1 MKVFLVNLLN
11 TKISID
17 EQLIE
22 IIDFFIKWLK
32 KISNVYFLAKLDKV
46 TIIRQIKISSIPIQ
60 PIIDKY
66 SPTINIARIAAITG
80 SSRVMVVAILAEIF
94 DNPKP

>member
-22 IIDFFIKWLK
+22 IIDFFYKMTKENIKCLLL
-32 KISNVYFLAKLDKV
+32 SQ
-46 TIIRQIKISSIPIQ
+46 T
-60 PIIDKY
+60 
-66 SPTINIARIAAITG
+66 
-80 SSRVMVVAILAEIF
+80 
-94 DNPKP
+94 

>member
-22 IIDFFIKWLK
+22 IIDFLK
-32 KISNVYFLAKLDKV
+32 KLLKKN
-46 TIIRQIKISSIPIQ
+46 IKYLVLSQS
-60 PIIDKY
+60 
-66 SPTINIARIAAITG
+66 
-80 SSRVMVVAILAEIF
+80 
-94 DNPKP
+94 

>member
-22 IIDFFIKWLK
+22 IIDFFYKMTK
-32 KISNVYFLAKLDKV
+32 E
-46 TIIRQIKISSIPIQ
+46 
-60 PIIDKY
+60 KY
-66 SPTINIARIAAITG
+66 QMFTS
-80 SSRVMVVAILAEIF
+80 
-94 DNPKP
+94 